1 MENEPEKQ
9 PEFGLVEKNKFHIS
23 KNVILII
30 VIIILIAV
38 AIFLFFR
45 LKHPTSQETITM
57 QKFNSNDGSISIE
70 ALSNFEFSV
79 QHIDGYELSIYSNK
93 YSSSAFISKVSTANI
108 RDIKKYIEADK
119 TDYITKFSNIGD
131 VSEITE
137 TTINNLRAYKYNFN
151 YSSNMYVEVYIV
163 HKGDYLYFIDFNI
176 NKDKEDLVKYLP
188 DLVGSVTI

>member
-1 MENEPEKQ
+1 MENRPENQ

-23 KNVILII
+23 KNVILIF
-30 VIIILIAV
+30 IIFILIAV
-38 AIFLFFR
+38 AVFLFFR
-45 LKHPTSQETITM
+45 LKHPASQESITI

-79 QHIDGYELSIYSNK
+79 QHVDGYELSIHSNK
-93 YSSSAFISKVSTANI
+93 YSSSVFVSKVSTANI

-137 TTINNLRAYKYNFN
+137 TTINNLRAYKYSFN
-151 YSSNMYVEVYIV
+151 YSSNMYVEVYII
-163 HKGDYLYFIDFNI
+163 HKGDYLYFVDFNI
-176 NKDKEDLVKYLP
+176 NKDKEDLINYLP
-188 DLVGSVTI
+188 DLVGSVIL